1 MYADDVV
8 LFLSP
13 KEQDLILARGIL
25 EIFARTSGLA
35 TNINKCLISP
45 IHVISRPWCLLSF
58 FPGKWQGRPIP
69 NYLPWHPAEELMTTY
84 LEVEM
89 DSGQIFL
96 HLVGLSCI
104 LCGTAGCS
112 WR

>member
-45 IHVISRPWCLLSF
+45 IHVISRPWCHCSIFSLAS
-58 FPGKWQGRPIP
+58 GKVDPFQI
-69 NYLPWHPAEELMTTY
+69 TY
-84 LEVEM
+84 L
-89 DSGQIFL
+89 GIPPKN
-96 HLVGLSCI
+96 
-104 LCGTAGCS
+104 
-112 WR
+112 